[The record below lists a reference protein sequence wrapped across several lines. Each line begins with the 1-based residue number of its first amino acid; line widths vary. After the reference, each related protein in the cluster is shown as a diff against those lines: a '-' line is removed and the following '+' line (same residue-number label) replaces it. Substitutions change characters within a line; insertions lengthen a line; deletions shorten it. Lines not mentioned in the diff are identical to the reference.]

1 MKKVHQDGNSQ
12 DSIRWTSELGS
23 SNVTTML
30 WTQRWRPRQKV
41 GDTFH
46 RYKRQWNGIF
56 LNFVWSL
63 QESWKFFFKLV
74 PFHEFFVPKRFSRRN
89 TLKNKLEMAYEYFFI
104 VVFIM
109 SHFKGSCFQS
119 HMCHMWLS
127 IVKALG
133 SLSILQNV
141 WRR

>member
-1 MKKVHQDGNSQ
+1 MKKIHQYGNSE
-12 DSIRWTSELGS
+12 DSNPCTWKGGS
-23 SNVTTML
+23 LNVTTML
-30 WTQRWRPRQKV
+30 RRQRWWPGQKV

-56 LNFVWSL
+56 LNFVWIL

-89 TLKNKLEMAYEYFFI
+89 TLKNKLKMAYEYFFI

-127 IVKALG
+127 IVRALI
-133 SLSILQNV
+133 SPSIFQNV
-141 WRR
+141 WIR